1 MAVNRTKNNSRISTV
16 KIINKTRLSQ
26 LFNCRMKNI
35 SLLVITEKQI
45 NSKNRKQKILIQN
58 INEAT

>member
-1 MAVNRTKNNSRISTV
+1 MAVNHTKNNSRISTV

-45 NSKNRKQKILIQN
+45 NSKNRK
-58 INEAT
+58 

>member
-26 LFNCRMKNI
+26 LFNCRVKNI

-45 NSKNRKQKILIQN
+45 NSKNRKQKTLIQN

>member
-26 LFNCRMKNI
+26 LFNCRVKNI
-35 SLLVITEKQI
+35 FLLVITEKQI
-45 NSKNRKQKILIQN
+45 NSKNRKQKTLIQN

>member
-1 MAVNRTKNNSRISTV
+1 MAVNHTKNNSRISTV

-26 LFNCRMKNI
+26 LFNCRVKNI

-45 NSKNRKQKILIQN
+45 NSKNRKQKTLIQN